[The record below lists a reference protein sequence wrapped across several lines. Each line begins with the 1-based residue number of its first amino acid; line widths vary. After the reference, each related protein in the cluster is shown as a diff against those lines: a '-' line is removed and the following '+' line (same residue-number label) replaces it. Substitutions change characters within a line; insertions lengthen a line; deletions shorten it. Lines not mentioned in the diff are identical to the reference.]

1 MKTGSGKDK
10 LPKESIVLDLGQDE
24 LPVHPSIGALPGV
37 EREGMDRHGPPN
49 YHGTS
54 MTIPRYEITILI
66 LLLILSSGAPILSSG
81 ASQFGSLCL

>member
-37 EREGMDRHGPPN
+37 V
-49 YHGTS
+49 
-54 MTIPRYEITILI
+54 
-66 LLLILSSGAPILSSG
+66 SSGG
-81 ASQFGSLCL
+81 GSIRDSARGLGIGPSVAIGDRKKLAID